1 VSAVRVFGL
10 KLLPVILSAVAMY
23 GVGALIYGF
32 LFADQ
37 WMVLSG
43 YTQASFQGE
52 EWRMALGPIMPLLIT
67 FGMASLMK
75 GRNIATLGGGLK
87 FGAMIGIVFL
97 AAARMYLLA
106 YGIEPVALF
115 ALDAGHL
122 ILGAALAG
130 AILGAMKVAD

>member
-1 VSAVRVFGL
+1 MRVFGV
-10 KLLPVILSAVAMY
+10 KLLPVILAAVAMY

-32 LFADQ
+32 LFSKQ

-43 YTQASFQGE
+43 YTQASFQGQ
-52 EWRMALGPIMPLLIT
+52 EWRMALGPIMPLLVT
-67 FGMASLMK
+67 FGMAALMK
-75 GRNIATLGGGLK
+75 GRSINTLAGGLK

-97 AAARMYLLA
+97 AAARMYQLA

-122 ILGAALAG
+122 ILGATLAG